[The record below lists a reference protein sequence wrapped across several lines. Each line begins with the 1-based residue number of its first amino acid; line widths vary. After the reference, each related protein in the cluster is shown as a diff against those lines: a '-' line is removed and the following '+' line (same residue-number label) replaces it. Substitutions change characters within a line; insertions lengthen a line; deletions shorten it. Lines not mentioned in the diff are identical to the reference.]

1 MWSNGLPYI
10 FTNWNQSEPSQK
22 PGENCVLSHN
32 NKWKD
37 TSCKIRLPFLCEK
50 IIGDNTTHLLIL
62 TASDFSFTFV
72 FTTQE
77 LFCIYCLFQNNKKKK
92 NLKNTKS

>member
-22 PGENCVLSHN
+22 PGEDCVLSHN

-50 IIGDNTTHLLIL
+50 IIGDNTTHNINPNCFSQLFSLLK
-62 TASDFSFTFV
+62 SY
-72 FTTQE
+72 
-77 LFCIYCLFQNNKKKK
+77 FCRYCLFQSNLIFK
-92 NLKNTKS
+92 NAIL

>member
-22 PGENCVLSHN
+22 PGEDCVLSHN

-50 IIGDNTTHLLIL
+50 IIGDNTTHNINPNC
-62 TASDFSFTFV
+62 FS
-72 FTTQE
+72 Q
-77 LFCIYCLFQNNKKKK
+77 LFSLFKSYFCMYCLFQSNLIFK
-92 NLKNTKS
+92 NAIL